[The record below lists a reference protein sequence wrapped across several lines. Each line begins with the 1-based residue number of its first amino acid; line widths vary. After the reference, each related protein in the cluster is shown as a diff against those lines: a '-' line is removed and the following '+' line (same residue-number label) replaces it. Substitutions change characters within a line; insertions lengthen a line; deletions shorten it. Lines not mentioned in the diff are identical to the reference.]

1 MINNLIHYILSQ
13 PDLFIMGI
21 ASTFTVFMILGLITF
36 ALVYIGDMLQS
47 EILEKTSD
55 VTTILALISLIIIPI
70 TLIIVDS
77 NSPKEK
83 KYGDWKEIYTNEINA
98 NAKLDIL
105 GSTSDLIAGKS
116 INTNPK
122 YLDLNTKAKLIV
134 QKDDTTITKDVK
146 LNKDSFIKN
155 GNITENSK
163 IVKVEYRTIEGYTK
177 SAFGQTGNFIKLKDT
192 GEVRIT
198 IEPSDNEKKL
208 KELLQ

>member
-1 MINNLIHYILSQ
+1 MINNLIHDILSNS
-13 PDLFIMGI
+13 DAICLGMISGLSAFIVL
-21 ASTFTVFMILGLITF
+21 ALITF
-36 ALVYIGDMLQS
+36 
-47 EILEKTSD
+47 ILMYLDLDTTSNI
-55 VTTILALISLIIIPI
+55 TMILAFISLIIFPI
-70 TLIIVDS
+70 TSLIIDS
-77 NSPKEK
+77 NATTET
-83 KYGDWKEIYTNEINA
+83 KYADWKEIYTNEINA
-98 NAKLDIL
+98 DIKLDIL

-134 QKDDTTITKDVK
+134 QKDDTTITKDVR

-177 SAFGQTGNFIKLKDT
+177 SAFDQTGDFIKLKDT

-198 IEPSDNEKKL
+198 IEPSNDEKKL
-208 KELLQ
+208 NELLQ

>member
-13 PDLFIMGI
+13 PYLFIIGI
-21 ASTFTVFMILGLITF
+21 ALTFTVFMILGLITF
-36 ALVYIGDMLQS
+36 ALIYIGDMLQS

-55 VTTILALISLIIIPI
+55 VTTILAFISLVTIPI
-70 TLIIVDS
+70 TLTFIHS
-77 NSPKEK
+77 NSTTET
-83 KYGDWKEIYTNEINA
+83 KYSDWKEIYTNEINA
-98 NAKLDIL
+98 DVKLDIL
-105 GSTSDLIAGKS
+105 GSTLDLIAGKS

-134 QKDDTTITKDVK
+134 QKDDTTITKNVK

-163 IVKVEYRTIEGYTK
+163 IVKIEYRNIEGYTK
-177 SAFGQTGNFIKLKDT
+177 SAFDQTGDFIELKNT

-198 IEPSDNEKKL
+198 IEPSDDEKKL

>member
-13 PDLFIMGI
+13 PDLFIMGM

-55 VTTILALISLIIIPI
+55 ATTILTFISLVTIPI
-70 TLIIVDS
+70 TLTFIHS
-77 NSPKEK
+77 NSTTEN
-83 KYGDWKEIYTNEINA
+83 KYSDYKEIYTNEINA
-98 NAKLDIL
+98 DVKLDIL
-105 GSTSDLIAGKS
+105 GSTSLIAGKS

-122 YLDLNTKAKLIV
+122 YLDLYKKAKLIV

-177 SAFGQTGNFIKLKDT
+177 SAFGQTGDFIKLKDI

-198 IEPSDNEKKL
+198 IEPSDDEKKL

>member
-13 PDLFIMGI
+13 PDLFIMGM
-21 ASTFTVFMILGLITF
+21 ALTLAVFMILGLITF
-36 ALVYIGDMLQS
+36 ALIYIGDMLQS

-55 VTTILALISLIIIPI
+55 VTTILAFISLVTIPI
-70 TLIIVDS
+70 TLTFIHS
-77 NSPKEK
+77 NSTTET

-98 NAKLDIL
+98 DVKLDIL
-105 GSTSDLIAGKS
+105 GSTDLIAGKS

-122 YLDLNTKAKLIV
+122 YLDLNTKAKLII

-146 LNKDSFIKN
+146 LNKESFIKN

-177 SAFGQTGNFIKLKDT
+177 SAFGQTGDFIELKDT

-198 IEPSDNEKKL
+198 IEPSDDEKKL

>member
-1 MINNLIHYILSQ
+1 MINNLIHDILSQ
-13 PDLFIMGI
+13 PDLFIMGM
-21 ASTFTVFMILGLITF
+21 ALTLAVFMILGLITF
-36 ALVYIGDMLQS
+36 ALIYIGDMLQS

-55 VTTILALISLIIIPI
+55 VTTILAFISLVTIPI
-70 TLIIVDS
+70 TLTFIHS
-77 NSPKEK
+77 NSTTET

-98 NAKLDIL
+98 DVKLDIL

-155 GNITENSK
+155 DNITKNSK

-177 SAFGQTGNFIKLKDT
+177 SAFCQTGDFIELKDT

-198 IEPSDNEKKL
+198 IEPSDDEKKL
-208 KELLQ
+208 KELLE

>member
-1 MINNLIHYILSQ
+1 MINNFIHDILSNS
-13 PDLFIMGI
+13 DAIGLGI
-21 ASTFTVFMILGLITF
+21 ISGLSAFMILAIITF
-36 ALVYIGDMLQS
+36 
-47 EILEKTSD
+47 ILMYLDLDTTSNI
-55 VTTILALISLIIIPI
+55 TMILAFISLIIFPI
-70 TLIIVDS
+70 TPLIIDS
-77 NSPKEK
+77 NATTEV
-83 KYGDWKEIYTNEINA
+83 KYSDWKEIYTNEINA
-98 NAKLDIL
+98 DVKLDIL

-122 YLDLNTKAKLIV
+122 YLDLNKKAKLIV
-134 QKDDTTITKDVK
+134 QKDDTKITKDVK

-155 GNITENSK
+155 DNITENSK

-177 SAFGQTGNFIKLKDT
+177 SAFRQTGDFIELKDK

>member
-1 MINNLIHYILSQ
+1 MINNLIHDILSQ
-13 PDLFIMGI
+13 PDLFIMGM
-21 ASTFTVFMILGLITF
+21 ALTLAVFMILGLITF
-36 ALVYIGDMLQS
+36 ALIYIGDMLQS

-55 VTTILALISLIIIPI
+55 VTTILAFISLVTIPI
-70 TLIIVDS
+70 TLTFIHS
-77 NSPKEK
+77 NSTTKT

-98 NAKLDIL
+98 DVKLDIL
-105 GSTSDLIAGKS
+105 GSTDLIAGKS

-122 YLDLNTKAKLIV
+122 YLDLNTKAKLII
-134 QKDDTTITKDVK
+134 QKDDTTITKNVK

-163 IVKVEYRTIEGYTK
+163 IVKVEYRNIEGYTK
-177 SAFGQTGNFIKLKDT
+177 SAFYQTGDFIELKDT

-198 IEPSDNEKKL
+198 IEPSDDEKKL